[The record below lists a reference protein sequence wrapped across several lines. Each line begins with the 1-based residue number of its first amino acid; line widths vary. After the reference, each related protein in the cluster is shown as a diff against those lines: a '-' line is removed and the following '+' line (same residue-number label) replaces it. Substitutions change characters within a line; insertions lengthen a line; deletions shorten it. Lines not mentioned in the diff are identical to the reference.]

1 MGIRNIARRTSEYI
15 DSAAIILIK
24 ISLNQ
29 VKIYSFIL
37 LTFEKNMSLFW
48 EKKVFLM
55 FKQESSKNKGQ

>member
-1 MGIRNIARRTSEYI
+1 MGIRNIAGRTSEYI

-48 EKKVFLM
+48 EKKF
-55 FKQESSKNKGQ
+55 F

>member
-1 MGIRNIARRTSEYI
+1 MGIRNIAGRTSEYI

-37 LTFEKNMSLFW
+37 LTFEKKHEFILG
-48 EKKVFLM
+48 KKSFFHVQTGK
-55 FKQESSKNKGQ
+55 FKK